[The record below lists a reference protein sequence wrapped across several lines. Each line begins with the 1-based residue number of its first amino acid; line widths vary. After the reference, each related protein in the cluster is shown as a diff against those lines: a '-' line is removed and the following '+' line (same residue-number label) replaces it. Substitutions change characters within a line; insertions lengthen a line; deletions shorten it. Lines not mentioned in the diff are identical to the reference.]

1 LADFRKTLGLPY
13 LISSPILLHS
23 EIIGLL
29 VTGRVD
35 EQMPFLPRLGRSD
48 LETVQTVASYLAAIQ
63 AGYRLSEAEQL
74 ANYDPLT
81 RLPNLRRMREGLHQ
95 ILTIA
100 RRNGTL
106 GAVLFIDLDGFK
118 AVNDTH
124 GHAAGDSVLN
134 LVAKTLAETIRESDI
149 IGRIGG
155 DEFIAVLSN
164 LTSVDDAVGVAE
176 KILKRLNRPIIVCD
190 TIRCRIGASIGISIF
205 PNGAQDEASLIRAA
219 DKAMYSVKKT
229 GKNAYA
235 IANPE
240 SSIIG

>member
-1 LADFRKTLGLPY
+1 
-13 LISSPILLHS
+13 
-23 EIIGLL
+23 
-29 VTGRVD
+29 
-35 EQMPFLPRLGRSD
+35 M
-48 LETVQTVASYLAAIQ
+48 
-63 AGYRLSEAEQL
+63 
-74 ANYDPLT
+74 
-81 RLPNLRRMREGLHQ
+81 
-95 ILTIA
+95 IA

-118 AVNDTH
+118 AVNDAH
-124 GHAAGDSVLN
+124 GHAVGDSVLN
-134 LVAKTLAETIRESDI
+134 LVAKTLAETVRESDI

-176 KILKRLNRPIIVCD
+176 KILKHLNRPIVVCD
-190 TIRCRIGASIGISIF
+190 TIRCVIGASIGISIF

-235 IANPE
+235 IADPE
-240 SSIIG
+240 SSIIN